1 MSDIDFSFEM
11 QSSLTALVK
20 QGDVSS
26 ADKQPE
32 REYFNKES
40 DTFRNTGTNVYTGGR
55 RGTKECL
62 SGRKDGRAMSSHTHT
77 VLPPPAIFNAV
88 LILMMGRK
96 QQKKRAATTRRLQGN
111 GLLYFTHTHTHATD
125 SQITLCEQ
133 FNQAR
138 QLSGAQQYSDTTLT
152 TLLSL
157 PPSITST
164 ICF

>member
-1 MSDIDFSFEM
+1 MHNLGPFICMSDIDFSFEM

-32 REYFNKES
+32 RKYFNKES

-111 GLLYFTHTHTHATD
+111 GLLYFTHTHTPQIPKSLCVNNSIKPD
-125 SQITLCEQ
+125 SSVEL
-133 FNQAR
+133 NN
-138 QLSGAQQYSDTTLT
+138 TLT
-152 TLLSL
+152 
-157 PPSITST
+157 PH
-164 ICF
+164 